1 MKEETLPN
9 WVRIADVLVGALS
22 IIAALLVSTHIII
35 AQLAAIFLLS
45 FAFLTVGLSR
55 VLRAAAV
62 PWKGTPRRVVNL
74 VTGII
79 AIFLMSIVFLVSE
92 LGIQTLIILV
102 GWTLAI
108 MGTTRVI
115 IGILENDVT
124 RLIRIMQI
132 VVGLS
137 TITLA
142 LFVVALPTLE
152 FLVLSLLLSIGALA
166 NGLTRIGRGYAGI

>member
-108 MGTTRVI
+108 MGTARVI